1 MPKRSAQEARRRVQL
16 MEAKQALRRSQE
28 ARRRRD
34 NVIAATAVV
43 VALALAGVLQGTVF
57 ASNPTAEQYAAVQA
71 GLASPSAS
79 ASTSASASASPSAPA
94 TNAPGIPAA
103 STAAGKTFT
112 GSLVLNT
119 GTVGVQIDGTKA
131 PQAAAVFK
139 SLADKGTLK
148 GRVCHRLTTSA
159 TAAILHCGAE
169 DATGKSDPTYT
180 WGPLENTPADQKY
193 PAGTIAV
200 ARTSNNAY
208 GNGQQFFIA
217 YKDSTFPNDSAGGY
231 TIVGHVTSG
240 LDVIAKI
247 AAAGVAPG
255 GSSADDGSPVTPV
268 TIDSFTLN

>member
-1 MPKRSAQEARRRVQL
+1 MPKRSAQEVRRRVQL
-16 MEAKQALRRSQE
+16 MEAKQALRRGQQ

-34 NVIAATAVV
+34 NIIAATALV
-43 VALALAGVLQGTVF
+43 VALALAGVLQATVF

-71 GLASPSAS
+71 GLGSPSAS
-79 ASTSASASASPSAPA
+79 ASASATPSAAA

-119 GTVGVQIDGTKA
+119 GTLGVQIDGTKA

-148 GRVCHRLTTSA
+148 GRVCHRLTTSS
-159 TAAILHCGAE
+159 TASILQCGAE

-231 TIVGHVTSG
+231 TVVGHVTSG
-240 LDVIAKI
+240 LDVITKI

>member
-1 MPKRSAQEARRRVQL
+1 MSKRNAQEARRRVQL
-16 MEAKQALRRSQE
+16 MEAKQELRRGHE

-34 NVIAATAVV
+34 NVIASAAVV
-43 VALALAGVLQGTVF
+43 VAVALAGVLQGTVF
-57 ASNPTAEQYAAVQA
+57 ASNPTAADYEAVKA
-71 GLASPSAS
+71 GLNNP
-79 ASTSASASASPSAPA
+79 SASASASPSAA
-94 TNAPGIPAA
+94 QTNAPGVPAA

-112 GSLVLNT
+112 GSLVLNGST
-119 GTVGVQIDGTKA
+119 LGVQIDGTAA

-139 SLADKGTLK
+139 SLADQGTLK

-159 TAAILHCGAE
+159 TAAILQCGAA
-169 DATGKSDPTYT
+169 DATGKSDASYT
-180 WGPLENTPADQKY
+180 WGPLENTPKDQKY

-208 GNGQQFFIA
+208 GNGQQFFIT

-231 TIVGHVTSG
+231 TVVGHVTSG
-240 LDVIAKI
+240 LDVVSKI

-255 GSSADDGSPVTPV
+255 GSSADDGAPVTPV